1 MRYTISLLAASTAL
15 APPAMAEVPQV
26 VTDIPPVHALVAQ
39 VMGDLGQP
47 VLLLERGA
55 NAHDFQLKPSQIAAL
70 SEADLV
76 VWIGPAMT
84 PWLDRALETAEGAQ
98 SVTLLDAPGTEL
110 RRFGAADPHDHAED
124 DHGHGTEG
132 AKATEAGGE
141 HDHDHGHDE
150 HAHDEHA
157 EEGHHHEHTGTDP
170 HAWLDPA
177 NAQAWLRL
185 IADRLGEA
193 DPGNAATY
201 TANAEAASARI
212 ASLDVTLAARLEPL
226 HDRPFVVFHDA
237 YGYFADHY
245 DLSIAGAIALG
256 DAASP
261 GAAHLTELRA
271 TMQAGTPLCIFPE
284 ANHDP
289 KLVATMVEGSG
300 ARIGA
305 PLDPEGALLDPGP
318 GLYDALLT
326 GLADALTGCL
336 AES

>member
-15 APPAMAEVPQV
+15 AAPAMAEVPQV

-110 RRFGAADPHDHAED
+110 RQYGAADPHDHAED
-124 DHGHGTEG
+124 DHNHGAEG
-132 AKATEAGGE
+132 AKATEAEVE
-141 HDHDHGHDE
+141 HDHDHGHDD
-150 HAHDEHA
+150 HAHDDHA

-177 NAQAWLRL
+177 NAQTWLRL
-185 IADRLGEA
+185 ISDRLGEA
-193 DPGNAATY
+193 DPGNAAIY
-201 TANAEAASARI
+201 KANAEAASTRI
-212 ASLDVTLAARLEPL
+212 ASLDATLAARLAPF
-226 HDRPFVVFHDA
+226 HDKPFVVFHDA

-245 DLSIAGAIALG
+245 DLSIAGTIALG

-300 ARIGA
+300 ARVGA
-305 PLDPEGALLDPGP
+305 ALDPEGALLDPGP

-336 AES
+336 AKS

>member
-15 APPAMAEVPQV
+15 TTPALAEVPQV

-39 VMGDLGQP
+39 VMGDLGKP

-98 SVTLLDAPGTEL
+98 SMTLLDTPGTEL
-110 RRFGAADPHDHAED
+110 REYGAADPHDHAAD
-124 DHGHGTEG
+124 DHDHDHGAEV
-132 AKATEAGGE
+132 AKATDAENAHD
-141 HDHDHGHDE
+141 HDHDHGHD
-150 HAHDEHA
+150 DHA
-157 EEGHHHEHTGTDP
+157 EDGHDHQHTGTDP

-177 NAQAWLRL
+177 NAQTWLRL
-185 IADRLGEA
+185 VSDRLSEA
-193 DPGNAATY
+193 DPENAAVY
-201 TANAEAASARI
+201 KANAEAASARI
-212 ASLDVTLAARLEPL
+212 ASLDATLAARLAPL

-245 DLSIAGAIALG
+245 DLSIAGTIALG

-261 GAAHLTELRA
+261 GAAHLAELRS
-271 TMQAGTPLCIFPE
+271 TMQGGAPLCIFPE

-289 KLVATMVEGSG
+289 KLVATMVEGSDV
-300 ARIGA
+300 RIGA